1 MAKKLAPAETAE
13 RAYDL
18 GAYVLCRK
26 PEKTAAAA
34 LKKHHK
40 ELEEVIGERY
50 APAVPLI
57 VDAFY
62 NMDNYAPDGVPMDEL
77 YRMINDEAN

>member
-1 MAKKLAPAETAE
+1 MAKNLAPAESAQ

-34 LKKHHK
+34 LKKHIK
-40 ELEEVIGERY
+40 ELEKVIGEKY

-77 YRMINDEAN
+77 YDMIDDEAN

>member
-1 MAKKLAPAETAE
+1 MARTATTAQEAYSFASSLLA
-13 RAYDL
+13 R
-18 GAYVLCRK
+18 VS
-26 PEKTAAAA
+26 EKTAAAA

-40 ELEEVIGERY
+40 ALEEKVGEKY

-62 NMDNYAPDGVPMDEL
+62 NMDDYAPDGVPMDEL